1 MTALIRREMNDMASA
16 TIPEVRTDKGF
27 LPRQTKLLLGAFII
41 LAAIGAY
48 VFNSVNATQ
57 QYFMTL
63 GELRAKGELASQET
77 VRVGGNLAPNT
88 THINSKAVTAD
99 FTLTDGTNVL
109 PVVYKGILPD
119 TFEKSTQVIAEG
131 KVGPDGV
138 FHASLGLAK
147 CPSKYDPSQIDWHS
161 STEQGNLNYSGQ

>member
-1 MTALIRREMNDMASA
+1 MASA
-16 TIPEVRTDKGF
+16 VIPEVKPDGGF
-27 LPRQTKLLLGAFII
+27 LPRQTKLLLGAFVI

-48 VFNSVNATQ
+48 VVTSTNATQ

-63 GELRAKGELASQET
+63 AELKAKGDLATRES

-88 THINSKAVTAD
+88 THINSKNVTAQ

-109 PVVYKGILPD
+109 PVMYSGILPD

-131 KVGPDGV
+131 KVGGDGV
-138 FHASLGLAK
+138 FHASLVLAK

-161 STEQGNLNYSGQ
+161 STDKGNLDYSAQ